1 MGRPRKK
8 EYQGLPQGLVCRV
21 RKKVDGTKVMYY
33 YYTMADKKEKP
44 LGKDKKLAVLE
55 AAKLNVQQHQVSNK
69 ILFIEVLSR
78 YENEVVPTKKARN
91 TRNSN
96 IQAIRKLTQFFGD
109 PPIPLEDIEPI
120 HIREYLE
127 WRKDVKPT
135 ANIEIGLF
143 NHIWNTAREWGYTN
157 SISPST
163 GVKKYKVQY
172 RDIYVEDYILD
183 KIYECASDD
192 MKDIIDVAYLLGQRP
207 IDVVKI
213 HSTHIYDGLLHITQ
227 QKTGKK
233 IRFEVIGRLSEIIKR
248 RITEEKQWL
257 FVNKWG
263 RKLERRSLTDY
274 FKETRKAAMEKYPEL
289 ADEIAVVQMR
299 DLRAKTATDI
309 SLKVD
314 DELARKQLG
323 HSSSKTTQIYIR
335 KDKPIKPIK

>member
-1 MGRPRKK
+1 
-8 EYQGLPQGLVCRV
+8 
-21 RKKVDGTKVMYY
+21 
-33 YYTMADKKEKP
+33 
-44 LGKDKKLAVLE
+44 
-55 AAKLNVQQHQVSNK
+55 
-69 ILFIEVLSR
+69 
-78 YENEVVPTKKARN
+78 
-91 TRNSN
+91 
-96 IQAIRKLTQFFGD
+96 
-109 PPIPLEDIEPI
+109 
-120 HIREYLE
+120 
-127 WRKDVKPT
+127 
-135 ANIEIGLF
+135 
-143 NHIWNTAREWGYTN
+143 
-157 SISPST
+157 
-163 GVKKYKVQY
+163 
-172 RDIYVEDYILD
+172 
-183 KIYECASDD
+183 
-192 MKDIIDVAYLLGQRP
+192 DIIDVAYLLGQRP

-335 KDKPIKPIK
+335 KDKPMKPIK